1 MLPAVAAVCGVCTII
16 ESLPINHWLDD
27 NLSVPII
34 AAAMATFL
42 LPAAGVVVASDMAF
56 ATAAAA
62 AAAVVP

>member
-1 MLPAVAAVCGVCTII
+1 
-16 ESLPINHWLDD
+16 
-27 NLSVPII
+27 
-34 AAAMATFL
+34 MATFL